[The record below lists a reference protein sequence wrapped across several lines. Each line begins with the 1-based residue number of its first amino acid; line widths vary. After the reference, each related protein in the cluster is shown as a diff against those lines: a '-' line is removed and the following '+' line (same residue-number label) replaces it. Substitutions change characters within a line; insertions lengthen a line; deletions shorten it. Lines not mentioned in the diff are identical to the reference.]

1 METPKTKTSM
11 LNEIE
16 SIEYQARNENRELTK
31 DEKAKCDALWDEIA
45 VIHKREMEARQAQT
59 HYGVTFAQAR
69 AASELIFPH
78 KPDESEFM
86 SIMVEN
92 LRFAFMEGAR
102 FAGVKN

>member
-1 METPKTKTSM
+1 METPKTRTSM

-16 SIEYQARNENRELTK
+16 SIEDQARAENRELTK

-45 VIHKREMEARQAQT
+45 AINKREMQARQAEI
-59 HYGVTFAQAR
+59 HYGVTISQAR
-69 AASELIFPH
+69 AASELMFPH
-78 KPDESEFM
+78 KQDESEFM